1 MSVTKKT
8 GSTGSPRRIAVIGGG
23 IAGIAC
29 ARTLQQA
36 GCAVTV
42 FERTAKVGGRMATL
56 ETPFGGFDQGAQYF
70 TVRDPRFEQ
79 ALATAPGVVKSWSAN
94 SVRVL
99 DPAGRKL
106 AAVALG
112 REPHWVGLPG
122 MDALVKHWAEPL
134 MQAGSLELQTHVLR
148 IAHNAAGARR
158 WQLHT
163 EDADGAAQVRGG
175 FDAVLTATPAAVTR
189 ALFVASGQ
197 RPAFGA
203 DAPLER
209 VQSAACWTLNLA
221 FPHAAQPNLTT
232 LGPHW
237 NAARSTHHRI
247 AWLSRESSK
256 PGRSSIERW
265 TVQASAEWS
274 DEHDSDDPQRA
285 QDKLLKAF
293 SEVTGIRAAPSFTA
307 VRFWREAK
315 TMEPA
320 GHTHLFD
327 ATSRLGAC
335 GDWCIGARVED
346 AFVSGLSLA
355 LAVL

>member
-1 MSVTKKT
+1 MSVTKKPGRAMT
-8 GSTGSPRRIAVIGGG
+8 PRRFAIVGGG
-23 IAGIAC
+23 IAGVAC
-29 ARTLQQA
+29 ARTLMQA
-36 GCAVTV
+36 GCAVTL
-42 FERTAKVGGRMATL
+42 FERAEKVGGRMATL

-70 TVRDPRFEQ
+70 TVRDPRFQQ
-79 ALATAPGVVKSWSAN
+79 ALAIVPGVVKSWSAN

-99 DPAGRKL
+99 DPAGRNL

-112 REPHWVGLPG
+112 RETHWVGLPG
-122 MDALVKHWAEPL
+122 MDALVQHWAAPL
-134 MQAGSLELQTHVLR
+134 LQAGALQLQTSVLR
-148 IAHNAAGARR
+148 IAWDAGDAQR

-163 EDADGAAQVRGG
+163 EGAGGTSQVHSG
-175 FDAVLTATPAAVTR
+175 FDAVLAALPAAATR
-189 ALFVASGQ
+189 ALLVASGQ
-197 RPAFGA
+197 QPAFGA

-209 VQSAACWTLNLA
+209 VWSAPCWTLNLA
-221 FPHAAQPNLTT
+221 FPQAAQPKLTT

-274 DEHDSDDPQRA
+274 DEHSSDDPQRA

-293 SEVTGIRAAPSFTA
+293 AEVTGIRAAPGFAA

-315 TMEPA
+315 TMMPA
-320 GHTHLFD
+320 GQPYLLD
-327 ATSRLGAC
+327 AKSGIGAC
-335 GDWCIGARVED
+335 GDWCIGSRVED